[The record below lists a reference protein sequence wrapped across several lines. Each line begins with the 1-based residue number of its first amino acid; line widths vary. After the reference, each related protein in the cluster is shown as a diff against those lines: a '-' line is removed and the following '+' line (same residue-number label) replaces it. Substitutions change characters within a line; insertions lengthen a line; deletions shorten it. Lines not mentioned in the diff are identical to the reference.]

1 MQVSK
6 LKFSKQELD
15 VLQDSNFFL
24 VKHQATLGIQNLL
37 GELCQSLETVEK
49 NEATPVSGLNEKSG
63 KIFRGENY
71 RLLPYVVLDYP
82 RYFSKDS
89 IFAFRSMFWWGNGF
103 SFTLHLQGKAFHKLC
118 STIEHNLKLLVNLGV
133 FVCVNKESPWEYHY
147 AEENYQPLEEWL
159 KKNESV
165 NLKQKEFVKF
175 SRRLDL
181 ENYSQVTEFGTE
193 TWLLFKKLCS

>member
-1 MQVSK
+1 
-6 LKFSKQELD
+6 
-15 VLQDSNFFL
+15 
-24 VKHQATLGIQNLL
+24 
-37 GELCQSLETVEK
+37 
-49 NEATPVSGLNEKSG
+49 
-63 KIFRGENY
+63 
-71 RLLPYVVLDYP
+71 
-82 RYFSKDS
+82 
-89 IFAFRSMFWWGNGF
+89 MFWWGNGF